1 MDIRKD
7 TIQKMKHIF
16 IINSVSKS
24 KGKRK
29 KLFNH
34 IIDVCNNEKIDYDI
48 YFTQKSGDAYRYAH
62 EIALTGQPVRFYA
75 CGGDGTVNE
84 MASAVAGIPTAQF
97 TVIPIGNGNDFIRN
111 FGTKENYMDIVS
123 LIYGKPVTIDLIKIN
138 DRYCANIINIGF
150 DRRVVSAT
158 NRVKKTKIITGQTAY
173 YTGVILS
180 LVFMKKELLHFT
192 FDDGSQS
199 TNRLLL
205 TLFAN
210 GCYYGSG
217 FKACAEASLF
227 DGMFDMMVVPPLGR
241 LKFLSL
247 LGQYRKGNIMSTEFG
262 QKNIIYKKCRELT
275 VSRATPI
282 KYCLDGEI
290 LSANEIHIS
299 MEPAAAHFVV
309 PADVSLD

>member
-1 MDIRKD
+1 MA
-7 TIQKMKHIF
+7 QKMKHIF

-29 KLFNH
+29 KLFNR
-34 IIDVCNNEKIDYDI
+34 IIDICTNEKIDYDI
-48 YFTQKSGDAYRYAH
+48 YFTQGSGDAYRYARQ
-62 EIALTGQPVRFYA
+62 IALTGQPVRFYA

-84 MASAVAGIPTAQF
+84 TAAAVAGIPTAQF
-97 TVIPIGNGNDFIRN
+97 TVIPLGNGNDFIRN

-123 LIYGKPVTIDLIKIN
+123 LIYGKPVTVDLIKVN
-138 DRYCANIINIGF
+138 DRYCVNIMNIGL
-150 DRRVVSAT
+150 DRRVVSAAS
-158 NRVKKTKIITGQTAY
+158 RIKKSKIIVGQAAY
-173 YTGVILS
+173 YSGVILS
-180 LVFMKKELLHFT
+180 LIFLKKELLHFT
-192 FDDGSQS
+192 FEDGSQS

-227 DGMFDMMVVPPLGR
+227 DGLMDIMIVPPVGR
-241 LKFLSL
+241 LKFISL

-262 QKNIIYKKCRELT
+262 KNKIIYKKCREVTL
-275 VSRATPI
+275 SRATPI
-282 KYCLDGEI
+282 RYCLDGEL
-290 LSANEIHIS
+290 LSAKEIHLS
-299 MEPAAAHFVV
+299 MEPAAANFVV